1 MSNTFSSNENN
12 DELFLDVQIEQEEF
26 FSETDSIPSDRASSS
41 ISFVEKKHYLNS
53 KKNYFDWI
61 STTKQRLNYLTKRQ
75 QNYNVES
82 TDREPKQVNNSRF
95 FNLEQIKTRSIAIV
109 ITLGMLPLLLSS
121 GLVYYFG
128 TQAIKKQEVYTNE
141 QNLELLK
148 EHLKSQKKILLFL
161 LTGTEVTALLAG
173 IVGAWWSQRT
183 LNKITHMASQST
195 SLAIEAEN
203 KQQSQKLAKIV
214 ASIRQSINSKDI
226 LTNAVMET
234 SKILSCDRVI
244 IYQFEQQGNGKV
256 LAEFVN
262 PQFCEIAITHTEDLG
277 LESKYLTQ
285 YQQKHCQV
293 INNIYQE
300 SQLDSQHLSQYESLE
315 IKSCLHIPLEQHG
328 ELRGLLIAYQCT
340 DFRTWQSAEIELGN
354 QIAIEI
360 GLALDDAQMVT
371 NCLNLQV
378 QLQETILWQ
387 DYLSDSFECIHSST
401 KEEDIIRIA
410 VEETRRVLQCDRAV
424 LYRLDSG
431 DRVTITA
438 ESVVADY
445 ASMLGTVIEEPYF
458 KTEYYPASI
467 QIIHD
472 VEQASIDPSYQE
484 QLANLE
490 VKSLLVAPIIRQN
503 KLYGFLIAH
512 QCSLQ
517 RFWQEFECKWFQQFA
532 RQVGY
537 SLNNSQLTIHTKDLV
552 KDTQNITLSKSEER
566 ALIPTQLSVFLEES
580 KVSLEDFSRKV
591 LAGVDAVTPIFKQM
605 QIMAQSVEGLTNNI
619 NQTKLQSQQ
628 VDGILRVEHKN
639 IDLTEDRLIDIQK
652 SLRKIAVKNINL
664 GQSCQ
669 QFIQAAEQVDRL
681 AAEINQCIEQTN
693 QEANRIGIVSE
704 KSLHELTQIVYAS
717 TKQLIT
723 KTEAVKTFL
732 KEIKVETAQ
741 ITTSLEKS
749 ESKAFVGIEIAQET
763 RQNLERITTRN
774 QEINQLIERITV
786 AASIGEQN
794 SQLAQQSLL
803 EVANLANQA
812 AKKSVAAVNTIVSLT
827 EFLKKL

>member
-1 MSNTFSSNENN
+1 MSNTFSSNQND
-12 DELFLDVQIEQEEF
+12 DELFLDVQIEQEEIV
-26 FSETDSIPSDRASSS
+26 SENNLTPSDGISSS
-41 ISFVEKKHYLNS
+41 ISFEPKNHYRNS
-53 KKNYFDWI
+53 VKNYFDWI
-61 STTKQRLNYLTKRQ
+61 NITKQRLNAIDKKE
-75 QNYNVES
+75 QNYDIES
-82 TDREPKQVNNSRF
+82 KHQEQKQINNFRF
-95 FNLEQIKTRSIAIV
+95 FNLEPMKTKAIAVV

-128 TQAIKKQEVYTNE
+128 TQTIRKQEVYTNE
-141 QNLELLK
+141 QNIELLK

-161 LTGTEVTALLAG
+161 LTGTEVTALLVG
-173 IVGAWWSQRT
+173 IIGAWWSQRT
-183 LNKITHMASQST
+183 LNKITHIASQST
-195 SLAIEAEN
+195 NLAIKAE
-203 KQQSQKLAKIV
+203 KRQQSQKLAKIV
-214 ASIRQSINSKDI
+214 ASIRQSINSEDI
-226 LTNAVMET
+226 LTNAVIET
-234 SKILSCDRVI
+234 GKVLSCDRVI
-244 IYQFEQQGNGKV
+244 IYQFERQGNGKV

-293 INNIYQE
+293 INDIYQE
-300 SQLDSQHLSQYESLE
+300 SQLDSQHLNQYESLE
-315 IKSCLHIPLEQHG
+315 IKSCLHIPLEQQG
-328 ELRGLLIAYQCT
+328 ELIGLLIAYQCS
-340 DFRTWQSAEIELGN
+340 DFRTWQSTEIELGN

-401 KEEDIIRIA
+401 REEDIIRIA

-424 LYRLDSG
+424 LYHLDSG
-431 DRVTITA
+431 DRATITA

-445 ASMLGTVIEEPYF
+445 APMLGTVIEEPYF
-458 KTEYYPASI
+458 KTECARESI
-467 QIIHD
+467 QAIHN

-537 SLNNSQLTIHTKDLV
+537 SLDNSQLMIHTKDPHN
-552 KDTQNITLSKSEER
+552 KTLSKSKEK
-566 ALIPTQLSVFLEES
+566 ALIQTQLPIFLEES
-580 KVSLEDFSRKV
+580 KVSLENFSQKV

-605 QIMAQSVEGLTNNI
+605 QVMAQSVEGLTNNI

-628 VDGILRVEHKN
+628 VDGILRVEYKN
-639 IDLTEDRLIDIQK
+639 IDLTEDRLINIQQ

-669 QFIQAAEQVDRL
+669 QFIQATEQINQLAE
-681 AAEINQCIEQTN
+681 EINQRIDRTN

-732 KEIKVETAQ
+732 KEIKAETAQ
-741 ITTSLEKS
+741 ITSSLEKS

-763 RQNLERITTRN
+763 RQNLDRITTRN
-774 QEINQLIERITV
+774 QEINQLIERITI

-812 AKKSVAAVNTIVSLT
+812 AKKSVAAVHTIVSLT